1 MLNKN
6 YKNVSK
12 LKIKLT
18 RVVLVDWN
26 ADQGGLGDMWDLGE
40 AQMSDAPFPSAP
52 DSHSPALGHS
62 AEGLDLEPL
71 TAVVCG
77 KVQVPSV
84 SWLGSETRELKI
96 NI

>member
-1 MLNKN
+1 M
-6 YKNVSK
+6 
-12 LKIKLT
+12 IELT
-18 RVVLVDWN
+18 RVDLEGRSANREDSV
-26 ADQGGLGDMWDLGE
+26 GMWDLGE

-71 TAVVCG
+71 TVVVSG

-84 SWLGSETRELKI
+84 SWLGSETRELEI